1 MKPETLHT
9 IQVRELQIALPGLDQ
24 LEVVQH
30 HVSRTEIRRYLRL
43 TDEQYWRIVSYIRET
58 ALVSTWVGNHE

>member
-1 MKPETLHT
+1 MKAEILHT
-9 IQVRELQIALPGLDQ
+9 IQVRELQIALPSRDQ

-58 ALVSTWVGNHE
+58 ALGSTWVGNHE

>member
-1 MKPETLHT
+1 MKPEILHT
-9 IQVRELQIALPGLDQ
+9 IQVRELQIALPSRDQ

-43 TDEQYWRIVSYIRET
+43 TDEQWWALVNWIRERDH
-58 ALVSTWVGNHE
+58 AAGAG